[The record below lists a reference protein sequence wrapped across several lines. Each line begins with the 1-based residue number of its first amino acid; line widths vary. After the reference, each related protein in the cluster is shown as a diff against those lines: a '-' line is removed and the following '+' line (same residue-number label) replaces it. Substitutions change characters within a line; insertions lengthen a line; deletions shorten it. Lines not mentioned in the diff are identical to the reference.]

1 MSLPCNFLGKV
12 EYCLLLLFVLA
23 EVDCEIVRP
32 FVEEVFEAEADGGCC
47 DSAEAGGIN
56 IGSKA
61 TVTTTSLTRSP
72 DFRIKET
79 TVSWLACLTS

>member
-32 FVEEVFEAEADGGCC
+32 FVEEVFEAEADGGC
-47 DSAEAGGIN
+47 
-56 IGSKA
+56 
-61 TVTTTSLTRSP
+61 
-72 DFRIKET
+72 
-79 TVSWLACLTS
+79 